1 MYLFI
6 YLFDI
11 QRHPHDI
18 RIRAVAFLAEVR
30 LEMVKI
36 YYGEETDKE
45 KGRCGN
51 KVEWMTELPSAA
63 AASWGATHIDSLLR
77 I

>member
-1 MYLFI
+1 MIFCHGTCLVSTHESSTTLGSKEFLVLFI

-45 KGRCGN
+45 QGRCGN
-51 KVEWMTELPSAA
+51 
-63 AASWGATHIDSLLR
+63 
-77 I
+77 